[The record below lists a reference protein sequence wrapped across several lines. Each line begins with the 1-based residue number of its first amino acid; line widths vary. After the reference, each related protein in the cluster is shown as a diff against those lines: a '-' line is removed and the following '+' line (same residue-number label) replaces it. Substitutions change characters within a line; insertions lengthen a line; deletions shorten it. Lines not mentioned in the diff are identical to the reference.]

1 MKFKGKTVVVTGA
14 AKGIGKSIAQKFS
27 ENGANVIILDFD
39 EVAGK
44 DFEQELLQNGQDA
57 LFVQTDVSN
66 YESLFHA
73 RNKAIEKFG
82 KVDILVINAGIS
94 YKHNIDEVSIEEWDR
109 VLKINLSGSFYTLKA
124 FEGDFSSKVPEDH
137 GKIIFITSGSAITGT
152 GGGPHYAASKAG
164 QHGLMR
170 NIAKEYGPNGV
181 NVNAI
186 APRVIETDI
195 LHQLYPTEESRTELR
210 NKIPIGRFGLPED
223 IANLAIFLA
232 SEESSYIHGQIILSD
247 GGRTY

>member
-1 MKFKGKTVVVTGA
+1 MSTDWLGISGKVVIVTGGSS
-14 AKGIGKSIAQKFS
+14 GIGESI
-27 ENGANVIILDFD
+27 IT
-39 EVAGK
+39 
-44 DFEQELLQNGQDA
+44 ELLEQGVKVVNADIHDNGKKHDNL
-57 LFVQTDVSN
+57 LFVKTDVSN
-66 YESLFHA
+66 YESLSLA
-73 RNKAIEKFG
+73 RNKAVEKFG

-94 YKHNIDEVSIEEWDR
+94 YKHSIDEVSIEEWDR

-124 FEGDFSSKVPEDH
+124 FEGDFSAKTPEDH
-137 GKIIFITSGSAITGT
+137 GKIVFITSGSAITGT

-170 NIAKEYGPNGV
+170 NISKQYGPNGV

-195 LHQLYPTEESRTELR
+195 LHQLYPTEESMTELR

-223 IANLAIFLA
+223 IANLALFLA